1 MVAQRPIIKEIIV
14 ENFMSHVYS
23 RVPLKPGVNI
33 ITGPNGA
40 GKSSILLALSVVLG
54 QTYTERSRALKDL
67 IRRGERIGRITIVI
81 DNREVNGKRIL
92 PRYRTDEVYLTRYL
106 KSDGNYWYEINNR
119 SVTKA
124 EVLMMLS
131 KLGINPENMLIIM
144 HQGMVERFCYLD
156 PRERLSLFEEA
167 LGLEKY
173 RQLVIKAKEK
183 LKHIISEEEAIR
195 SMLERAEET
204 LKYWREKYEKLLR
217 KRELEERKRKLLS
230 EYHWAKC
237 IRKER
242 QISEVS
248 ERIFEIQE
256 EIREVNDEIKKI
268 SASVESIR
276 KKITLILAEIGQVI
290 QNSEIE
296 RDWRET
302 LIETIE
308 RYAKTREKVAVERYH
323 LELLSKELRKLEG
336 EKKRHERDL
345 ERLLEEACKYSPRID
360 TERNPDEIL
369 DDIKV
374 VNAQLASL
382 SDVPDDAEEMYL
394 KYMEVYEDIKKK
406 AEIVANNRR
415 KALEELAER
424 ERIWREKI
432 REILKEVNES
442 YAEILSTMNATGY
455 VRLVNEEDIEN
466 AGLEILVGFRG
477 REPIVLDA
485 YTQSGGERTV
495 ATVSFLLALQK
506 YIKSPIRGID
516 EFDVHC
522 DPANR
527 EALMRHIVKSLK
539 EVPGQYIVITP
550 GYVFGLGEDVNVIM
564 VQNVSGTSAIR
575 VATK

>member
-1 MVAQRPIIKEIIV
+1 
-14 ENFMSHVYS
+14 MSHVYS

-173 RQLVIKAKEK
+173 RQLVVKAREK
-183 LKHIISEEEAIR
+183 LKHIISEEEAIK

-276 KKITLILAEIGQVI
+276 KEITLILAEVGQVV

-296 RDWRET
+296 RDWKET
-302 LIETIE
+302 LMETIE
-308 RYAKTREKVAVERYH
+308 KYAKTREKVAVERYH

-345 ERLLEEACKYSPRID
+345 ERLLEEARKYLPRIG

-382 SDVPDDAEEMYL
+382 SDVPDDAEEMYV

-575 VATK
+575 VTTK